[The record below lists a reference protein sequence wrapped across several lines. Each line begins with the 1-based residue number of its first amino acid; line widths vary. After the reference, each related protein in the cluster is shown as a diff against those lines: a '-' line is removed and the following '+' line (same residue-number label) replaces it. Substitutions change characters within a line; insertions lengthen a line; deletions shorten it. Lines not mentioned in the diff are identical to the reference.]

1 MPPRLSHVLVRL
13 SSLLV
18 IAGLLASCAS
28 PTPAPAPTAVP
39 PTATS
44 EPTATPVPPTDTP
57 IPTAT
62 STSTP
67 VPPTNTPAPTN
78 TPRPTNTS
86 TPAPTKVVTPK
97 PTNTKAPVVN
107 TGGVSSQ
114 PSTVQKSVQQTFDTV
129 HDMLSVL
136 DQMQTGGGAELC
148 APLLAKYQ
156 SVSAAPVYDVSG
168 QPAAVQQAYDL
179 YRSAISSIDTRAA
192 LFLDC
197 DKTGEVISGLNW
209 SETRRLVD
217 KALGLLGQAVQ
228 KLINLSNQT
237 TMSPIAAAIA
247 RFRTSLDGIA
257 GVLDQHLGA
266 HWQTPLRGRDPDCA
280 ELRSHHA
287 AIQPQEFDVTG
298 QPQSVVNAY
307 QAYRQALDNYTSK
320 ISGVAGMCA
329 NPDYELNPRPMSY
342 IRTDLLNI
350 IISVKAAQ
358 QTLGQ

>member
-1 MPPRLSHVLVRL
+1 V
-13 SSLLV
+13 
-18 IAGLLASCAS
+18 
-28 PTPAPAPTAVP
+28 
-39 PTATS
+39 
-44 EPTATPVPPTDTP
+44 
-57 IPTAT
+57 
-62 STSTP
+62 
-67 VPPTNTPAPTN
+67 
-78 TPRPTNTS
+78 
-86 TPAPTKVVTPK
+86 
-97 PTNTKAPVVN
+97 NTKAPVVN

-136 DQMQTGGGAELC
+136 DQMQTGGAELC

-179 YRSAISSIDTRAA
+179 YRSAISTITARASSFSDCGKA
-192 LFLDC
+192 GKPIGGLD
-197 DKTGEVISGLNW
+197 W
-209 SETRRLVD
+209 SETRRIVD
-217 KALGLLGQAVQ
+217 KALGLLGQAAQ
-228 KLINLSNQT
+228 KLINTANQT
-237 TMSPIAAAIA
+237 TLSPLAAAIA

-266 HWQTPLRGRDPDCA
+266 HWQTPLRGRDPDCGA
-280 ELRSHHA
+280 VQAFHA

-307 QAYRQALDNYTSK
+307 QAYRQALDNYTLK